1 MWLLNF
7 LPSWFFHLIVL
18 AGVAGLVASF
28 ILGMIPFISQYKI
41 VIQAASIAAL
51 VLGIYFEGQLAN
63 EQAWQLKV
71 AEMNAK
77 IAQLEAESSKEN
89 IKYVPQYISD
99 NANRNCTI
107 PNSFVVLHD
116 SAAKNQVPDASRAPD
131 ETASGVNLSDV
142 AKTVVVNYTT
152 YNAVKQ
158 QLESLQEWVKTQ
170 EQVFNK

>member
-1 MWLLNF
+1 
-7 LPSWFFHLIVL
+7 
-18 AGVAGLVASF
+18 
-28 ILGMIPFISQYKI
+28 
-41 VIQAASIAAL
+41 
-51 VLGIYFEGQLAN
+51 
-63 EQAWQLKV
+63 
-71 AEMNAK
+71 MNAK
-77 IAQLEAESSKEN
+77 IAQLEAESSKETVKVVTKYVTKVQEVERN
-89 IKYVPQYISD
+89 GQEIIKYVPQYISD